1 MGEAGTQVGCGT
13 VWGMEM
19 STGSSPF
26 LPAQWKGKEADQE
39 LRAVGAGQV
48 LGTAHMAPAFQGLR
62 TPSRRQWT
70 RPSSEVCFLKVGQEP
85 ECQRI
90 PQEGSCQLPGRYPCG
105 TRFGGISTHPSCL
118 SPLLLPPGAWIP
130 SLAVLTWE
138 GWRENGEGARVGL
151 GSQEEGESN
160 QNGEGK
166 LTMCL
171 HFHAR
176 SLICFHKGLSW

>member
-1 MGEAGTQVGCGT
+1 
-13 VWGMEM
+13 M

-48 LGTAHMAPAFQGLR
+48 LGMAHMAPAFQGLH

-70 RPSSEVCFLKVGQEP
+70 RPSSEVFPEGRTGAGVPEDSSGRELSAPRQIFMWHKVWGYIHSP
-85 ECQRI
+85 
-90 PQEGSCQLPGRYPCG
+90 
-105 TRFGGISTHPSCL
+105 PSCL

-138 GWRENGEGARVGL
+138 GWRENVEGARVGL

-171 HFHAR
+171 HFNAR
-176 SLICFHKGLSW
+176 SLICFRKGLSW